1 MLEKTSV
8 FFPTFSQLAVDYDLE
23 SVQSA
28 ASQGEIANIEKNL
41 NLPLPQA
48 YKNLL
53 SCTRGFWLM
62 GGVVQFDSQHPF
74 LHPYSVDAK
83 TSESA
88 DYLCFA
94 EFFME
99 ADGDQVM
106 FDLRGGLID
115 GEYPIVYYAHGV
127 KQKTRLLANSFTE
140 FMENFLT
147 YTDFNS

>member
-1 MLEKTSV
+1 MLEKARV
-8 FFPTFSQLAVDYDLE
+8 FFPAFSQLAPDYDLE
-23 SVQSA
+23 LEQAA
-28 ASQGEIANIEKNL
+28 ASQDEIANIEKAL

-62 GGVVQFDSQHPF
+62 GGAVQFDSQHPF
-74 LHPYSVDAK
+74 VHPYSIA
-83 TSESA
+83 SA
-88 DYLCFA
+88 NEFLCFA

-106 FDLRGGLID
+106 FDLRGGLQN
-115 GEYPIVYYAHGV
+115 GEYPIVYYAHAA
-127 KQKTRLLANSFTE
+127 KQKTRILANNFTE

-147 YTDFNS
+147 YPGFNC